1 MKSGRAAYHLAS
13 VTSTLMNFRHVL
25 MNVGNDGVRVQNEL
39 GLERCNSARTE
50 QRQVERTLKTCK
62 SPFRSDF
69 HAAIASLSF
78 LEWRNR
84 AIL

>member
-13 VTSTLMNFRHVL
+13 AAGTLMNFRHVL
-25 MNVGNDGVRVQNEL
+25 MDVGNDGVCVQNEL
-39 GLERCNSARTE
+39 GLERGKSAKTE
-50 QRQVERTLKTCK
+50 QGQVERTLKTCK